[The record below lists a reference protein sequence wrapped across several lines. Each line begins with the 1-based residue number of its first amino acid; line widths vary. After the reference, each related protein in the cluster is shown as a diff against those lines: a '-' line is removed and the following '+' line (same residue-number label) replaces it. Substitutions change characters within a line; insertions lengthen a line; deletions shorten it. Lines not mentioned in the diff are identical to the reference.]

1 MTKPTGR
8 RKVQYLPEAE
18 NDLIIIGGADGPAY
32 PVDTAEPVPAP
43 EPEPE
48 PQEPAWDHP
57 RPCCGYLTP
66 PVPRKEALACICP
79 VCFWENDVFD
89 PGEDDPSDENQG
101 MTLRQ
106 GRENYRRWGRC
117 IKTSCAWSGR
127 PGPVSSR
134 PRRIPNDTIRI
145 GI

>member
-48 PQEPAWDHP
+48 PQEPA
-57 RPCCGYLTP
+57 G
-66 PVPRKEALACICP
+66 I
-79 VCFWENDVFD
+79 FWENVVFD

-106 GRENYRRWGRC
+106 GRENYRRWGAMHQDFLRLV
-117 IKTSCAWSGR
+117 R
-127 PGPVSSR
+127 PPR
-134 PRRIPNDTIRI
+134 PSEFPPPADPQ
-145 GI
+145 

>member
-48 PQEPAWDHP
+48 PQ
-57 RPCCGYLTP
+57 P
-66 PVPRKEALACICP
+66 PVVVTNAVYGQDESFFDDALFIG
-79 VCFWENDVFD
+79 D
-89 PGEDDPSDENQG
+89 
-101 MTLRQ
+101 
-106 GRENYRRWGRC
+106 
-117 IKTSCAWSGR
+117 
-127 PGPVSSR
+127 SR
-134 PRRIPNDTIRI
+134 MVNVANLSLIHI
-145 GI
+145 